1 LGSKKLNQNT
11 KQNKKQETKKNLRL
25 FCWFCGRAGCWM
37 EEQKPLNPLISKSE
51 SNYAGG
57 NLKWF
62 IPY

>member
-1 LGSKKLNQNT
+1 
-11 KQNKKQETKKNLRL
+11 
-25 FCWFCGRAGCWM
+25 M

-62 IPY
+62 IPYWKEPCVESEGDLLKDEFSPDDWRPKFCLF